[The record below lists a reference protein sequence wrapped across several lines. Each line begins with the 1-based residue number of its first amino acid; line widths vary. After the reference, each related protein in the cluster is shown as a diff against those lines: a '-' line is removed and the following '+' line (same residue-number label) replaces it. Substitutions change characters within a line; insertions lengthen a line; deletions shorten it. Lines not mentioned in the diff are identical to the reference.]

1 LHLGRSQKPYTLK
14 GLPAFHTRRKL
25 PSFSRFHPSFPPH
38 FVPISQRRRL
48 PSLLPTTHP
57 HTGRCQTT
65 LVKAS
70 LEDAAPSFL
79 DHASALLTTKVFF
92 LADAAATATG
102 IDTDAVAAA
111 ADTASKKSSWTSF
124 FSDPLEAFL
133 KQIDNVLDAA
143 HVPYS
148 YGFSIIILTILVKVA
163 TYPLSAKQV
172 QSTLALQA
180 LQPQVKELQA
190 KYANDTEKLQL
201 ETARLYQTNQV
212 NPLAG
217 CLPTLVTIPV
227 FIGLYRALSN
237 VADEGLLTEGF
248 FWIPSLAGP
257 TKLNGGLGWLNPGSD
272 DFLGW
277 AQTIA
282 YLVMPVLL
290 VISQSLSTKVLSP
303 AQQSTDP
310 SQQQTQAILKFLP
323 LMIGYFSLNVP
334 SGLTLYWLTNNFV
347 TTAQQL
353 YLRRKFDAGN
363 VVSASDRV
371 GGGSSSTLMNSP
383 TTEVND
389 RPSGKDMNAR
399 RPSKTID
406 IEATTVETSSSS
418 PSSAPSSTSSPSR
431 GSRGQ
436 KFRSIKA
443 REAAARA
450 SSQASSTSSSN
461 GSAAQKE
468 SDSNANGTVSSA
480 DRPGVPDAP
489 PAKDSRGKGKKKK

>member
-1 LHLGRSQKPYTLK
+1 M
-14 GLPAFHTRRKL
+14 
-25 PSFSRFHPSFPPH
+25 
-38 FVPISQRRRL
+38 
-48 PSLLPTTHP
+48 
-57 HTGRCQTT
+57 
-65 LVKAS
+65 
-70 LEDAAPSFL
+70 
-79 DHASALLTTKVFF
+79 
-92 LADAAATATG
+92 
-102 IDTDAVAAA
+102 
-111 ADTASKKSSWTSF
+111 
-124 FSDPLEAFL
+124 
-133 KQIDNVLDAA
+133 
-143 HVPYS
+143 
-148 YGFSIIILTILVKVA
+148 
-163 TYPLSAKQV
+163 
-172 QSTLALQA
+172 
-180 LQPQVKELQA
+180 KELQA

-201 ETARLYQTNQV
+201 ETARLYQTNKV

-363 VVSASDRV
+363 IASSAS
-371 GGGSSSTLMNSP
+371 GGVSSSTAFMNSP
-383 TTEVND
+383 TTEVDD
-389 RPSGKDMNAR
+389 RPSGKEMNAR
-399 RPSKTID
+399 RSSKTID
-406 IEATTVETSSSS
+406 IEATTVSS
-418 PSSAPSSTSSPSR
+418 SSTSSSAAPSSSSSNSR

-443 REAAARA
+443 REAAAKA
-450 SSQASSTSSSN
+450 NSQASSSN
-461 GSAAQKE
+461 GSAAQEE
-468 SDSNANGTVSSA
+468 SASERNVNGAVAGT

-489 PAKDSRGKGKKKK
+489 PAKESRGKGKK

>member
-1 LHLGRSQKPYTLK
+1 
-14 GLPAFHTRRKL
+14 
-25 PSFSRFHPSFPPH
+25 
-38 FVPISQRRRL
+38 
-48 PSLLPTTHP
+48 
-57 HTGRCQTT
+57 
-65 LVKAS
+65 
-70 LEDAAPSFL
+70 
-79 DHASALLTTKVFF
+79 
-92 LADAAATATG
+92 
-102 IDTDAVAAA
+102 
-111 ADTASKKSSWTSF
+111 
-124 FSDPLEAFL
+124 
-133 KQIDNVLDAA
+133 
-143 HVPYS
+143 
-148 YGFSIIILTILVKVA
+148 
-163 TYPLSAKQV
+163 
-172 QSTLALQA
+172 
-180 LQPQVKELQA
+180 
-190 KYANDTEKLQL
+190 
-201 ETARLYQTNQV
+201 LYQTNKV

-363 VVSASDRV
+363 VASASAS
-371 GGGSSSTLMNSP
+371 GGSSSAFTNSP
-383 TTEVND
+383 MTEVDD
-389 RPSGKDMNAR
+389 RPSGKEMNAR
-399 RPSKTID
+399 RSSKTID
-406 IEATTVETSSSS
+406 IEATTVSTSAAPSSSS
-418 PSSAPSSTSSPSR
+418 SNSR

-443 REAAARA
+443 REAAAKA
-450 SSQASSTSSSN
+450 SSQASSSN
-461 GSAAQKE
+461 GSAAQGERE
-468 SDSNANGTVSSA
+468 SESNANGAVTST
-480 DRPGVPDAP
+480 DRPGGVPDVP
-489 PAKDSRGKGKKKK
+489 PAKDNSSRGKGKK